1 MPTPPSD
8 YGTPHHLAPKSLF
21 MTPQSSRQHDVYST
35 PQTPSLDNISD
46 VDSLSVSSEQTL
58 ISSMTPDM
66 SNLSLGRGRG
76 RPWKKLVKPT
86 FDDFP
91 IDALEAEQK

>member
-1 MPTPPSD
+1 MFLNFQRLKQKAEGFRTRE
-8 YGTPHHLAPKSLF
+8 GEGEGEGER
-21 MTPQSSRQHDVYST
+21 SSTKST

-46 VDSLSVSSEQTL
+46 VDSLSVSSEQTS

-76 RPWKKLVKPT
+76 QPQKKLVKPT